1 MHVCVRVTICLQQ
14 VVVVWSEKEFGLKAS
29 EFFGMRAV
37 CVMAVIILFFYS
49 RPLEIICFTLSHS

>member
-1 MHVCVRVTICLQQ
+1 MCVCVTICLQQ

-37 CVMAVIILFFYS
+37 CVMAVIILFFCCS
-49 RPLEIICFTLSHS
+49 RPLEIIWFTLSHS

>member
-1 MHVCVRVTICLQQ
+1 MCVHVCVCVTIYLQQ

-37 CVMAVIILFFYS
+37 CVMAVIFF
-49 RPLEIICFTLSHS
+49 FAVVVH